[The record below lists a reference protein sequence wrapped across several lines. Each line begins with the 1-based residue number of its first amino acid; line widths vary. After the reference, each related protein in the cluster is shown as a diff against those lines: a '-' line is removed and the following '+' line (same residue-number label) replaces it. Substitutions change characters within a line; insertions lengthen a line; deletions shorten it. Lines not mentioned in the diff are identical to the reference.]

1 MAAAMGRILSAVT
14 RGRFM
19 LIRCWGARGSIP
31 VSGPEYI
38 KYGGDTT
45 CLEIRTRSDDIII
58 VDAGTGIRRLGNQLI
73 KEGRYRYNFILTHG
87 HWDHLMG
94 FPFFKPLFLEYPEII
109 MHRGPFHKK
118 FMESMFSK
126 VMAPP
131 NFPVRYSNLKAR
143 IIHNEGHPEKFEIG
157 SMTVVPIQISHP
169 NTGKGYK
176 FIEDGKSF
184 VFLTDN
190 EQGFMHPGGLH
201 NKEYLAFCKGA
212 DLLMHDAEYTPQE
225 YKLLI
230 EWGHSSYMDVLELAF
245 KAGVK
250 QLGLFHHNQERT
262 DAEVDEI
269 VEACQRAI
277 QKRNS
282 PLKCFAVGANMSFE
296 L

>member
-1 MAAAMGRILSAVT
+1 MI
-14 RGRFM
+14 
-19 LIRCWGARGSIP
+19 IRCWGSRGSIP
-31 VSGPEYI
+31 VSGREYI

-45 CLEIRTRSDDIII
+45 CLEIRTQSDDIII
-58 VDAGTGIRRLGNQLI
+58 VDAGTGIRRLGNELI
-73 KEGRYRYNFILTHG
+73 KESRYQYNFILTHG

-94 FPFFKPLFLEYPEII
+94 FPFFKPLFLEHPEIR

-131 NFPVRYSNLKAR
+131 NFPVRFSDLKAK
-143 IIHNEGHPEKFEIG
+143 IVYEEGTPEKFQIG
-157 SMTVVPIQISHP
+157 SVTVIPIQISHP

-176 FIEDGKSF
+176 FIEDGKTF

-190 EQGFMHPGGLH
+190 ELGFVHPGGLPSID
-201 NKEYLAFCKGA
+201 YLKFCEGA
-212 DLLMHDAEYTPQE
+212 DLLLHDAEYTPQE

-230 EWGHSSYMDVLELAF
+230 EWGHSSYLDVLELAF

-250 QLGLFHHNQERT
+250 KLGLFHLNQERT
-262 DAEVDEI
+262 DEEVDEM
-269 VEACQRAI
+269 VQACHKI
-277 QKRNS
+277 IFESGQKME
-282 PLKCFAVGANMSFE
+282 CFAVGSDMVFE